1 MKLMIDYK
9 QFDKISK
16 NGPEIIMKEYIIKHI
31 YKYIMCCLFPILIFC
46 GCNGATQNTAVKA
59 SVDAKEAERQKK
71 EELERLTKGDLFIE
85 PQNLTDYA
93 SDIVFA
99 YDEQLQQLVYS
110 FTMEQIPQSDDAYVY
125 LFAKESFDTGS
136 YLYGEPV
143 STALKGYECQLT
155 FSFINEH
162 LFARF
167 IPALLLDGKYVPL
180 GEAIY
185 FSTPESVA
193 QNKTEYPNMNS
204 KKGLLLDPTMLY
216 TDKLTELDVKHA
228 IYNIPLSLIMGETTD
243 ETFPTIT
250 YTYKGKEYYF
260 NGAVIN
266 GYDGLFS
273 YLNSLGMSCTAIILN
288 DWNDKNIEMIH
299 PDARNSESGAYYYMF
314 NTSQPGAVRTL
325 EAIACFLTERY
336 SGKEYGLVHSWVIA
350 NEINQQKIWNYMD
363 TEDVD
368 YYAEEFEKA
377 FYIFYQAAKSQYANA
392 GVYFSIDHDWNSNGG
407 NNAKF
412 FNGREL
418 IEAFDNA
425 AKKHGNYDWGIAIHP
440 YPNPISKVRYWTQN
454 YGKESDAKY
463 LSIMNLGVLTD
474 FLKQD
479 KYLNQNNEVRSIT
492 ITELGFTSLYGEKLQ
507 AAAFAYCYYIVD
519 ANPYIDAFIMNRQTD
534 APEEIKQG
542 LAFGIYNYDQSEKY
556 IKEVFQYI
564 DTKQAEEYTEFMLD
578 ILGADTIEEALSWAE

>member
-1 MKLMIDYK
+1 MKLFIR
-9 QFDKISK
+9 
-16 NGPEIIMKEYIIKHI
+16 KHLNI
-31 YKYIMCCLFPILIFC
+31 YFFCCFFQILIFS
-46 GCNGATQNTAVKA
+46 GCSGEVANNTVAEA
-59 SVDAKEAERQKK
+59 SVDYEEMERQKK
-71 EELERLTKGDLFIE
+71 EELARLTKGDIFIE
-85 PQNLTDYA
+85 PDKLVGYA
-93 SDIVFA
+93 SEIDFG
-99 YDEQLQQLVYS
+99 YDEQMKQLDYS
-110 FTMEQIPQSDDAYVY
+110 FSMEQIPQSDDAYVY
-125 LFAKESFDTGS
+125 LFSKESFDS
-136 YLYGEPV
+136 SNYLYGEPV
-143 STALKGYECQLT
+143 STALKGNECHLT
-155 FSFINEH
+155 FPFINEH

-180 GEAIY
+180 SEAVY
-185 FSTPESVA
+185 FSTPEEVA
-193 QNKTEYPNMNS
+193 LNKSEYPNKDS

-216 TDKLTELDVKHA
+216 TEKLTDLGVKHA

-250 YTYKGKEYYF
+250 YHYKGKDYYF

-273 YLNSLGMSCTAIILN
+273 YLNSLDMSCTAIILN
-288 DWNDKNIEMIH
+288 DWNEDNIEMIH
-299 PDARNSESGAYYYMF
+299 PDSRNSGSGAYYYMF
-314 NTSQPGAVRTL
+314 NTTQPGAVRTL

-350 NEINQQKIWNYMD
+350 NEINQQKIWNYMA
-363 TEDVD
+363 TEDVT

-407 NNAKF
+407 SNTKF
-412 FNGREL
+412 FNGKEL

-440 YPNPISKVRYWTQN
+440 YPNPISKVRYWTQS
-454 YGKESDAKY
+454 YEKEPDAKY

-479 KYLNQNNEVRSIT
+479 KYLNQYNEVRSIT

-507 AAAFAYCYYIVD
+507 AAAFAYCYYIVND
-519 ANPYIDAFIMNRQTD
+519 NPYIDAFIMNRQTD

-542 LAFGIYNYDQSEKY
+542 LAFGIYNYDQSDKY

-564 DTKQAEEYTEFMLD
+564 DTPKAEEYSEFMLP
-578 ILGADTIEEALSWAE
+578 ILNASSIEEALEWAK